1 MQKPHA
7 DIALRSC
14 PAVSSIR
21 EGVKQCSR
29 HLRVGPGTDQY
40 CLHRAWRRSV
50 ILADSKTSGG
60 CSLSTVKKKRG
71 YLPEAASSTERHA
84 IHGPRGHDALLEER
98 ELDVRSRGPLR
109 ESHL

>member
-29 HLRVGPGTDQY
+29 HLRAGPGTDQY
-40 CLHRAWRRSV
+40 CLHRAWRRSSPCRQQDPWR
-50 ILADSKTSGG
+50 LQF
-60 CSLSTVKKKRG
+60 LNR
-71 YLPEAASSTERHA
+71 
-84 IHGPRGHDALLEER
+84 
-98 ELDVRSRGPLR
+98 
-109 ESHL
+109 